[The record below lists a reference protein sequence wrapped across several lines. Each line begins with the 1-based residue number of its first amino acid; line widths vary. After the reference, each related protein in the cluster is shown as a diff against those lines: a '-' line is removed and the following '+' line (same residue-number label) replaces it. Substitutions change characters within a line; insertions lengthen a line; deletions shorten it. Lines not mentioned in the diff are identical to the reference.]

1 MEANRTL
8 IIGAGIAGIATAI
21 RQAVAGR
28 EVHVFEANSYPGG
41 KLSRFELGSYRF
53 DAGPSLFTMPH
64 WVEELFELAGENPEE
79 HFPYLK
85 DDVACRYFWTDGTRL
100 TAWADVARFAAE
112 AEKQLGE
119 PSSNVR
125 NHLSR
130 VQVQYDATAP
140 LFLQSSLHR
149 LKTYRWKHVKSA
161 VRALPKLDLTRS
173 MAQVHERAFKTE
185 KMRQLFH
192 RFATYNGSSP
202 YQAPGVLAMI
212 PHLEHGIG
220 TFLPKNGMG
229 DITDSLVK
237 LAERLG
243 VQFHYNA
250 PVSRIQHQ
258 EGRVRGIELQ
268 DGTVWASST
277 VVSNMDVVPTYRKLM
292 QDWPAPEPVLNQE
305 RSSSALIFYWG
316 MQGSF
321 PELGLHNIFFSD
333 DYPGEFRAL
342 FEEKLPGS
350 DPTVYVNITSKLA
363 QQEAPEGCENWFVM
377 VNAPAD
383 YGQDWEV
390 LRQETRK
397 KVLDKLSSTLNR
409 DLAALIE
416 TETFLDPPGIERATS
431 SYRGALYGAAS
442 NNRLAAFLR
451 HPNKGNGPKGLY
463 HVGGSVHPGGG
474 IPLCLMSAKITNE
487 WIVDQS

>member
-41 KLSRFELGSYRF
+41 KLSRFELGKYRF
-53 DAGPSLFTMPH
+53 DAGPSLFTMPQ

-79 HFPYLK
+79 HFPYWK
-85 DDVACRYFWTDGTRL
+85 DEVACRYFWTDGTRL
-100 TAWADVARFAAE
+100 TAWADPARFAAE

-119 PSSNVR
+119 PASLVR
-125 NHLSR
+125 NHLER
-130 VQVQYDATAP
+130 IRIQYEATSP

-149 LKTYRWKHVKSA
+149 KKTYTWERVKKA
-161 VRALPKLDLTRS
+161 LKALPQLDLTRS
-173 MAQVHERAFKTE
+173 MALVHERAFKTE

-202 YQAPGVLAMI
+202 YRAPGVLAMI

-220 TFLPKNGMG
+220 TYLPKNGMG
-229 DITDSLVK
+229 DITDSLVA
-237 LAERLG
+237 LAERVG
-243 VQFHYNA
+243 VCFHYSTRA
-250 PVSRIQHQ
+250 VRIEHCD
-258 EGRVRGIELQ
+258 GRVTGIELE
-268 DGTVWASST
+268 DGSFWKGAT
-277 VVSNMDVVPTYRKLM
+277 VVSNMDIVPTYRKLLA
-292 QDWPAPEPVLNQE
+292 DWPAPELVLKQE

-316 MQGSF
+316 IRASF

-333 DYPGEFRAL
+333 DYPQEFKSL
-342 FEEKLPGS
+342 FELKVPGD

-363 QQEAPEGCENWFVM
+363 PNEAPSGCENWFVM

-383 YGQDWEV
+383 YGQDWASIRTE
-390 LRQETRK
+390 LRR
-397 KVLDKLSSTLNR
+397 KVLEKVGSILKC
-409 DLAALIE
+409 DLESLIE
-416 TETFLDPPGIERATS
+416 TETYLDPPGIERATS

-451 HPNKGNGPKGLY
+451 HPNKGNGPKGLF